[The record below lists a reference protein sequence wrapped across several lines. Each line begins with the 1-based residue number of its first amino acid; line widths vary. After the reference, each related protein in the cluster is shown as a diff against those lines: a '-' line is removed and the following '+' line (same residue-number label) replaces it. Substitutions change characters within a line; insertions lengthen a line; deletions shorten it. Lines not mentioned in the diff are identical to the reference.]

1 MEFWVLGDAGLS
13 SVGILILESHNFW
26 LTVSPWSA
34 QFSKSSYWWLSF
46 ISLFWTS
53 SFLIFVTHL
62 VHDGS
67 SGFVLSQDFPL
78 TVAICFALL
87 ILHGSNLQ
95 EKIYNRLRASWGLL
109 LRLQLQSNQLEGKR
123 ESSSYTTQ
131 GSPSSWGNWVS
142 LRTERRI
149 CCWRQH
155 FKSLTWLCTTS
166 CWMKYGSCMP
176 AVSWDFSYEWIH
188 SFCFS
193 DWLRCEDANIRFMK
207 PTRCVRILLGVLY
220 IQFYLMMAIAL
231 WGTCCPHFI
240 DDEAETQ
247 SGVNNWL
254 HFIELASG

>member
-1 MEFWVLGDAGLS
+1 MRGNSGKAIQLALGRMGATQRLGWYVTSHQMEFWVVGDAGLS

-78 TVAICFALL
+78 TVAICFAPL

-131 GSPSSWGNWVS
+131 GFPSSWGNWFPLGQKDEFV
-142 LRTERRI
+142 
-149 CCWRQH
+149 
-155 FKSLTWLCTTS
+155 
-166 CWMKYGSCMP
+166 
-176 AVSWDFSYEWIH
+176 V
-188 SFCFS
+188 
-193 DWLRCEDANIRFMK
+193 EDNILK
-207 PTRCVRILLGVLY
+207 VLLGSVPHHAEWNTVLACLLSPG
-220 IQFYLMMAIAL
+220 IFHMSESILSVSQTD
-231 WGTCCPHFI
+231 WGVRMPI
-240 DDEAETQ
+240 
-247 SGVNNWL
+247 
-254 HFIELASG
+254 